1 MPRYLRRG
9 VSALRR
15 TYLAI
20 TLGSKMEVGT
30 GIEPTSDDYK
40 STVLPL
46 NYPTVWQADEESNLE
61 QWFWRPPFYHLN
73 YQPIGLPE
81 RDSNPRHKD

>member
-20 TLGSKMEVGT
+20 TLGSKMEVGA
-30 GIEPTSDDYK
+30 GIEPTSNDYK

-46 NYPTVWQADEESNLE
+46 NY
-61 QWFWRPPFYHLN
+61 
-73 YQPIGLPE
+73 QPVGMPE